1 MVGGLPSSAVAGVKS
16 AIGGL
21 NIGQVLGKIST
32 KEKCTPL
39 IIKQTINQP
48 KQEKKKT
55 KKKRTKVPSTKGKC
69 TPLIIKQTINQP
81 KKNAIEGLKIGQV
94 LGKISTN
101 EKCSPLIIKQTINQP
116 KNSAIQGLNIGKVLK
131 KYHQKKNAKE

>member
-1 MVGGLPSSAVAGVKS
+1 MGGLPSSAVAGVKS

-32 KEKCTPL
+32 KE
-39 IIKQTINQP
+39 
-48 KQEKKKT
+48 
-55 KKKRTKVPSTKGKC
+55 KC

-101 EKCSPLIIKQTINQP
+101 EKCSPLIIKQTINQS